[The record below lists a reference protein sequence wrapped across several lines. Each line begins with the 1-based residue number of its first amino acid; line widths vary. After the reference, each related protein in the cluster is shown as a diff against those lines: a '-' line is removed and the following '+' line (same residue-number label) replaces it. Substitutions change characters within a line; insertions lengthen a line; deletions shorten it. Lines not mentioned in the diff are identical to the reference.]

1 MFLGFPYGSPGK
13 EYTCNVGDLGLI
25 AELEIS
31 PGEKKGYPLKYSV
44 LENSMDCIV
53 CGVAKSQAQLSDFH
67 FHFLT
72 FFMALLSHP
81 YMITGKISALTINTI
96 CQQSDFYA
104 F

>member
-1 MFLGFPYGSPGK
+1 LVFPCGSVDK
-13 EYTCNVGDLGLI
+13 EYACNVGDLGLI

-31 PGEKKGYPLKYSV
+31 PGEKKGYPLNYSV

-53 CGVAKSQAQLSDFH
+53 YGVAKSQAQLNDFH
-67 FHFLT
+67 LCFLT

-81 YMITGKISALTINTI
+81 YMINGKISALTTNTI